1 MIKYRKFTDDEIKK
15 ICGSIII
22 LIDKRE
28 KSTHVKEWCDHKS
41 RCKYK
46 DITLSQGDYSF
57 YLEAMPEYGIMS
69 DLYFDKDIVVE
80 RKNSLDE
87 ISQNMTKNRAR
98 FEEELAMFNGKMTI
112 AIADTWDNLFQGK
125 YKAQYDRKS
134 FIASIMSFE
143 HRYDVAFKFVSDEAF
158 PVYIYAY
165 FYYFLRELLKNGEVK

>member
-1 MIKYRKFTDDEIKK
+1 MLKYRKFTDDEIKK

-28 KSTHVKEWCDHKS
+28 KSTYMKDWCNHKN

-46 DITLSQGDYSF
+46 DFSLSQGDYSF
-57 YLEAMPEYGIMS
+57 MLPSNEEFGITHDM
-69 DLYFDKDIVVE
+69 YFDREIVVE

-87 ISQNMTKNRAR
+87 ISQNFTKNRTR

-112 AIADTWDNLFQGK
+112 AIMDTWDNLFMGK
-125 YKAQYDRKS
+125 YDSKYDRRS

-143 HRYDVAFKFVSDEAF
+143 HRYNVSFKFMTNEAF
-158 PVYIYAY
+158 PVYVYGY
-165 FYYFLRELLKNGEVK
+165 FYYYLRSMLKGEQ